1 MAAQDDFPLTGAT
14 SLIYGPARNGEAVTK
29 HDANDF
35 AKVSRGIYVGG
46 AGDVAAVMADGTV
59 LTFSAVPAGTLLP
72 IRCKRINSTNTT
84 ATLML
89 ALY

>member
-1 MAAQDDFPLTGAT
+1 MTAYDPFTGQGGLESSALSGEVITKSDTVDFT
-14 SLIYGPARNGEAVTK
+14 R
-29 HDANDF
+29 
-35 AKVSRGIYVGG
+35 VSRGVYVGG
-46 AGDVAAVMADGTV
+46 AGDVAAVMSDGTV